1 MMSIQRRGARSDY
14 DDYTVEEIAARY
26 GVTRDAVYRGIRKRS
41 PLYPLA
47 VKQGN
52 GTKAWLVITGEA
64 VESCDARR
72 IAFYKT
78 TPSWLKLE
86 GLDWVKPPKRM
97 AANVMLGVAV

>member
-1 MMSIQRRGARSDY
+1 MSIEMRGVRPDY
-14 DDYTVEEIAARY
+14 DDYTVEEVADRY
-26 GVTRDAVYRGIRKRS
+26 GVTSDAVYRGIRKRS

-47 VKQGN
+47 VKRGK
-52 GTKAWLVITGEA
+52 GPKAWLVITGEA

-86 GLDWVKPPKRM
+86 GLDWVRPPKRV
-97 AANVMLGVAV
+97 AAIDLLGSAV